1 MILLKGL
8 DPFGS
13 GSTTMAWSL
22 EFALFGLDKEA
33 GLITW
38 VPGTT
43 PFGHATLLIMSDP
56 DFALQ
61 VVSDP
66 DPDGSVLKSTPYKN
80 PKKSLKN

>member
-1 MILLKGL
+1 MILLKGS

-13 GSTTMAWSL
+13 RSTTMAWSL

-56 DFALQ
+56 DSALQ

-66 DPDGSVLKSTPYKN
+66 DPFHFSDNFGSRSC
-80 PKKSLKN
+80 